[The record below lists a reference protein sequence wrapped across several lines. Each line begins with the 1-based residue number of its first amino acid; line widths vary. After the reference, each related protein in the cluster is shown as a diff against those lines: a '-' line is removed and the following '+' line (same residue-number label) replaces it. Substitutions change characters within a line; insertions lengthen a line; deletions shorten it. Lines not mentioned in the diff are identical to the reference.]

1 MRVRTFHRLHD
12 IREKFGPGLF
22 GKIAQKLLALAF
34 YDAGYPDVVERS
46 VQGVDIDVADTR
58 GKKYTVEVKTSDGDS
73 ISISQDNI
81 DALRAS
87 VNNGYAPVIAALR
100 MQMFEQWIFAGIPMD
115 QIRPESIPLSRL
127 RAYRIDDLEASVN
140 PAFETVVNQHF
151 NDVLAR
157 GEHHLIQILAQR
169 NRERT

>member
-1 MRVRTFHRLHD
+1 MKVRTFEQLHN
-12 IREKFGPGLF
+12 IREKFGPGIF

-34 YDAGYPDVVERS
+34 YDAGYTHVVESS
-46 VQGVDIDVADTR
+46 VQGVDIDAGNTR
-58 GKKYTVEVKTSDGDS
+58 GKKYTVEVKTTAGDS

-81 DALRAS
+81 DALKAS

-100 MQMFEQWIFAGIPMD
+100 VQMFEQWVFAGIPLD

-127 RAYRIDDLEASVN
+127 RAYRIGDLEASVN
-140 PAFETVVNQHF
+140 PAFETVVNRHF

-157 GEHHLIQILAQR
+157 SEDPLIQILTRRRRQHA
-169 NRERT
+169 